1 MPLACS
7 KIAPGTGERTL
18 RQERILPSPQ
28 SSFASAWKETM
39 KQRETPKRN
48 RERTPNNRT
57 MTGFRISDELWTVLQ
72 PLLPAPVDIHR
83 LSGGRP
89 RVPDRS
95 CADSIFYVLRT
106 GCHWKVLAQTDLCA
120 PSTAHDRFQEWMRAG
135 VFLKLWQA
143 GPEQFEELQGIDWSW
158 YASKRART
166 KLPWRRRN
174 TSKNPTSRGKGGRK
188 RRRISSEHEMP
199 VALVTEEAR
208 RHGMKR
214 VQSTPDAI
222 VMELAFPICTEQQ
235 PRMNQGLSE
244 DSDEKQGLLH
254 AWGVPA
260 KQSLRT
266 RPWEVSDGLWKRVEP
281 LIPERVSHAKGGR
294 PPEDDRKMFTA
305 IVYVLRTGIQWNA
318 LPRERGASTTVYS
331 RFRLW
336 EKQGLFM
343 QLWQNGLQEY
353 DELVGLDW
361 EWQSLDGVMTKAPLG
376 GGATGP
382 NPTDR
387 AKSGTKRSQLCEGH
401 GLPLAVTVD
410 GANVHD
416 TRLVASTLDAIVIAR
431 PEPSEKAPQHLCLD
445 AAYLGRRTQEVIDQH
460 QYIAHIRPIDE
471 DRAQARSSDPTKKPR
486 RWVVERLHSWLN
498 RSRRLLVRWE
508 KYPQTYE
515 AFLHLACALLCFR
528 QCDRAQGI
536 SQAKIESLS
545 LAA

>member
-1 MPLACS
+1 
-7 KIAPGTGERTL
+7 
-18 RQERILPSPQ
+18 
-28 SSFASAWKETM
+28 M

-48 RERTPNNRT
+48 RERTSNNRT
-57 MTGFRISDELWTVLQ
+57 TTGFRISDELWAVLQ
-72 PLLPAPVDIHR
+72 PLLPVPLDTHR

-106 GCHWKVLAQTDLCA
+106 GCHWKVLAQTELCA

-158 YASKRART
+158 YAGKRART
-166 KLPWRRRN
+166 KLPWGRRS
-174 TSKNPTSRGKGGRK
+174 TSKSPTSRGKSGRK
-188 RRRISSEHEMP
+188 RRRLSSGHEVP
-199 VALVTEEAR
+199 VALATEEAGH
-208 RHGMKR
+208 HGMQR
-214 VQSTPDAI
+214 VQPIPDAI
-222 VMELAFPICTEQQ
+222 VLELASPIRAEQQ
-235 PRMNQGLSE
+235 PRMSQSLSE
-244 DSDEKQGLLH
+244 DSDEKQGLLR
-254 AWGVPA
+254 AWDA
-260 KQSLRT
+260 AARREEKQSLRT

-305 IVYVLRTGIQWNA
+305 IVYVLRTGMQWNA
-318 LPRERGASTTVYS
+318 LPRERGASTTVYN

-336 EKQGLFM
+336 ETQGLFM

-416 TRLVASTLDAIVIAR
+416 TRLVAPTLNAIVIAR

-445 AAYLGRRTQEVIDQH
+445 AAYLGGKTQEVIDQH
-460 QYIAHIRPIDE
+460 QYVAHIRPIDE
-471 DRAQARSSDPTKKPR
+471 DRAQARNVDPTKKPR

-528 QCDRAQGI
+528 QCDRAQA
-536 SQAKIESLS
+536 SLQSKVENLS

>member
-1 MPLACS
+1 M
-7 KIAPGTGERTL
+7 
-18 RQERILPSPQ
+18 
-28 SSFASAWKETM
+28 
-39 KQRETPKRN
+39 
-48 RERTPNNRT
+48 
-57 MTGFRISDELWTVLQ
+57 
-72 PLLPAPVDIHR
+72 H
-83 LSGGRP
+83 
-89 RVPDRS
+89 
-95 CADSIFYVLRT
+95 
-106 GCHWKVLAQTDLCA
+106 
-120 PSTAHDRFQEWMRAG
+120 AG

-143 GPEQFEELQGIDWSW
+143 GPEQFAELQGIDWSW
-158 YASKRART
+158 YTNTRART
-166 KLPWRRRN
+166 KLPWGGRKTRK
-174 TSKNPTSRGKGGRK
+174 SPTSCGKSGRK
-188 RRRISSEHEMP
+188 RRRLSARHEVP
-199 VALVTEEAR
+199 VALATEDTK

-214 VQSTPDAI
+214 VQPTPNAI
-222 VMELAFPICTEQQ
+222 VVEFASPIRAEQQ
-235 PRMNQGLSE
+235 PPMSQAFSDN
-244 DSDEKQGLLH
+244 SDEKQSLLH
-254 AWGVPA
+254 ELDFPA
-260 KQSLRT
+260 RREEKQSRRT
-266 RPWEVSDGLWKRVEP
+266 RPWEVSDALWKRVKP

-294 PPEDDRKMFTA
+294 PPEDDRKMVTA

-318 LPRERGASTTVYS
+318 LPRERGASTTVS
-331 RFRLW
+331 NRFRLW

-387 AKSGTKRSQLCEGH
+387 AKRGTKRSQLCEGH

-416 TRLVASTLDAIVIAR
+416 TRLVAPTLDAIVIAR

-445 AAYLGRRTQEVIDQH
+445 AAYVGGKTQEIIDQH

-471 DRAQARSSDPTKKPR
+471 DRAQARSGDPTRKPR

-498 RSRRLLVRWE
+498 RSRRLLIRWE
-508 KYPQTYE
+508 KYPQTDE

-528 QCDRAQGI
+528 QCDRAQEI
-536 SQAKIESLS
+536 SQAKVEGLS

>member
-1 MPLACS
+1 
-7 KIAPGTGERTL
+7 
-18 RQERILPSPQ
+18 
-28 SSFASAWKETM
+28 M
-39 KQRETPKRN
+39 KQPETPKRN
-48 RERTPNNRT
+48 QERTSNNRT
-57 MTGFRISDELWTVLQ
+57 TTGFRLSDELWTVLQ
-72 PLLPAPVDIHR
+72 PLLPVALNTHR
-83 LSGGRP
+83 LNGGRP
-89 RVPDRS
+89 RVPDRI

-106 GCHWKVLAQTDLCA
+106 GCHWKALAQTELCA

-143 GPEQFEELQGIDWSW
+143 GPEQFAELQGIDRSW
-158 YASKRART
+158 YASTRART
-166 KLPWRRRN
+166 QLPWGGRKTRQ
-174 TSKNPTSRGKGGRK
+174 SPTSGGKSGRK
-188 RRRISSEHEMP
+188 RRQISSRHEVP
-199 VALVTEEAR
+199 VALVTEEAK
-208 RHGMKR
+208 RHEMKG
-214 VQSTPDAI
+214 VQPAPDAI
-222 VMELAFPICTEQQ
+222 VGEFASPIRVEQQ
-235 PRMNQGLSE
+235 PPMSQAF
-244 DSDEKQGLLH
+244 SDNSDK
-254 AWGVPA
+254 
-260 KQSLRT
+260 KQSLLHEWDVPARREEKQSRRT
-266 RPWEVSDGLWKRVEP
+266 RPWEVSDALWKRVKP

-318 LPRERGASTTVYS
+318 LPRERGASTTVYN

-336 EKQGLFM
+336 ETQGLFM
-343 QLWQNGLQEY
+343 RLWQNGLQEY

-376 GGATGP
+376 AGATGP

-387 AKSGTKRSQLCEGH
+387 AKRGTKRSQLCEGH

-416 TRLVASTLDAIVIAR
+416 TRLVAPTLDAIVIAR
-431 PEPSEKAPQHLCLD
+431 PEPSEKDPQHLCLD
-445 AAYLGRRTQEVIDQH
+445 AAYVGGKTQEIIDQH

-471 DRAQARSSDPTKKPR
+471 DRAQARRSDPTKKPR

-528 QCDRAQGI
+528 QCERAQA
-536 SQAKIESLS
+536 SLQPKVESLS

>member
-1 MPLACS
+1 
-7 KIAPGTGERTL
+7 
-18 RQERILPSPQ
+18 
-28 SSFASAWKETM
+28 M

-48 RERTPNNRT
+48 REQTSTNRTP
-57 MTGFRISDELWTVLQ
+57 TGFRISDELWAVLQ
-72 PLLPAPVDIHR
+72 PLLPVALNTHR
-83 LSGGRP
+83 LRGGRP

-106 GCHWKVLAQTDLCA
+106 GCHWKALAQTELCA
-120 PSTAHDRFQEWMRAG
+120 PSTAHDRFQEWMHAG
-135 VFLKLWQA
+135 VFLTLWQA

-158 YASKRART
+158 YASKRVRA
-166 KLPWRRRN
+166 KLPWGGRK
-174 TSKNPTSRGKGGRK
+174 TSKNPTSRGKSGRK
-188 RRRISSEHEMP
+188 RRPISSRHE
-199 VALVTEEAR
+199 VAVAQVTEEAK
-208 RHGMKR
+208 RHEMKG
-214 VQSTPDAI
+214 VQPAPDAI
-222 VMELAFPICTEQQ
+222 MVELVSPIRAEQQ
-235 PRMNQGLSE
+235 PCMSQAFCE
-244 DSDEKQGLLH
+244 DSDEKRGLFHEWNFPAQGEE
-254 AWGVPA
+254 
-260 KQSLRT
+260 KQSRRT
-266 RPWEVSDGLWKRVEP
+266 RPWEVSDVLWKRVKP
-281 LIPERVSHAKGGR
+281 LIPERVSRAKGGR

-336 EKQGLFM
+336 EKQGLFR

-387 AKSGTKRSQLCEGH
+387 AKRGTKRSQLCEGH

-416 TRLVASTLDAIVIAR
+416 TRLVAPTLDAIVIAR
-431 PEPSEKAPQHLCLD
+431 PEPSEETPQHLCLD
-445 AAYLGRRTQEVIDQH
+445 AAYLGERTQEVIDQH
-460 QYIAHIRPIDE
+460 QYIAHIRPIGE

-536 SQAKIESLS
+536 SQAKMESLS